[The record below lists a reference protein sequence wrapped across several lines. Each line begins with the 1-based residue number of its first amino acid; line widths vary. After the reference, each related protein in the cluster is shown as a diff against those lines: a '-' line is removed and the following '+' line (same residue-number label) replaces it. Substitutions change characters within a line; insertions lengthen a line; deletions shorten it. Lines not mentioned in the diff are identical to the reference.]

1 LILLE
6 DWLRTILLFNGCD
19 LGETAAMAFLASKTG
34 IQEMGAKILG
44 QFRPDHASAEDKDV
58 HIVMLHALM
67 CGISIMAKTG
77 PNAGKFVGSHG
88 RTHAAT
94 ANQDTAF
101 AVALHDVECQSL
113 SEIGIVY
120 RVCAVRSQVIH
131 RVPLLTQEVS
141 EQLFQLKTGMI
152 GCNGDLHFLLQFCR
166 SLSLAKV
173 PAQPQLRHRG

>member
-1 LILLE
+1 
-6 DWLRTILLFNGCD
+6 
-19 LGETAAMAFLASKTG
+19 MAFLASKTG

-101 AVALHDVECQSL
+101 AAALHDVERQTL
-113 SEIGIVY
+113 GEIRIVD
-120 RVCAVRSQVIH
+120 RGSAVRSQVIH
-131 RVPLLTQEVS
+131 RVTLLAHKFS
-141 EQLFQLKTGMI
+141 EQLLQLKTGMI
-152 GCNGDLHFLLQFCR
+152 GSNASAHFL
-166 SLSLAKV
+166 
-173 PAQPQLRHRG
+173 PATLGST